1 MLDGQH
7 VKNNK
12 EALRAMWRKKK
23 RIQREIAKKQ
33 RLLAAKRGNLEILQ
47 AKAET
52 LSVNAEEEKKKIT
65 INKKS
70 KTTSQAST
78 LKIFNGCMIPKRRL
92 SLSIQH
98 NEASSRLHRYSKK
111 YRFKKVDE
119 SLQKTQNH
127 EIVNEVQLDHIQ
139 EDNIT
144 SLPQMSVVLETS
156 KEICQANGIATEQTH
171 VATSEIDVNT
181 CEEALIVPS
190 SLAVSIFI
198 FV

>member
-12 EALRAMWRKKK
+12 EALRAMWRKRK

-33 RLLAAKRGNLEILQ
+33 RLLAANRDNLGILQ
-47 AKAET
+47 AKSET
-52 LSVNAEEEKKKIT
+52 LPVNVEEKKKIA
-65 INKKS
+65 INKKP
-70 KTTSQAST
+70 KATSQTST

-92 SLSIQH
+92 SLTIQH

-111 YRFKKVDE
+111 YRLKKVDV

-127 EIVNEVQLDHIQ
+127 EIVNQFQLDQIQ

-156 KEICQANGIATEQTH
+156 KEKCQANGIATEQTH
-171 VATSEIDVNT
+171 VATSEIDVNA